1 MVEQG
6 VLFNAEQLPSNRF
19 QPEGSGRD
27 IGYLRDVIPVVDA
40 LGAQLGQTDD
50 ETSGYFRIALKP
62 GGNFL
67 SPRWGGEDARGEVT
81 ITTRNFRGRA
91 EYNLSHFIRSGQSR
105 SDRVFEG
112 FLMAVGRDPYDQRI
126 YGVFYADCTD
136 TEPSMVA
143 VDLLDVEGVYRY
155 SEAAQVIMA
164 MYQNAT
170 VDGDTSCYPRAR
182 RENWREVFS
191 ADQMQH
197 IIDRYWPEPELV
209 YSATH

>member
-81 ITTRNFRGRA
+81 ITTRNFRG
-91 EYNLSHFIRSGQSR
+91 QCSR
-105 SDRVFEG
+105 SDFCCADISGALCFPESCRAMHGRFQEG
-112 FLMAVGRDPYDQRI
+112 RFFLDRKR
-126 YGVFYADCTD
+126 
-136 TEPSMVA
+136 
-143 VDLLDVEGVYRY
+143 
-155 SEAAQVIMA
+155 QV
-164 MYQNAT
+164 Q
-170 VDGDTSCYPRAR
+170 
-182 RENWREVFS
+182 
-191 ADQMQH
+191 
-197 IIDRYWPEPELV
+197 
-209 YSATH
+209 